1 MALAKPVLVM
11 QVDQDKL
18 KAENSNL
25 VAAFREKNRKHQQ
38 TQELY
43 DRLKRKEM
51 TAQTQSAAYESVDE
65 VLGSVSRRRNH
76 DLLAPIE
83 PYQSI
88 PRPQGQR
95 VAPHF
100 PVDHN
105 GVEQLHTHQRSG
117 SNGSRDS
124 GGRMPPPFRHP
135 AGYGSHAAS
144 DGKPPMHKNTYGPDV
159 LLVTTMPPP
168 LTQHRARLGP
178 ASNPASRLGVD
189 SHRNISGLMG
199 NSQIQTPSH
208 RQPFSN
214 VTGNSVNRS
223 SVSGYGM
230 SAGLKVGRQQ
240 GNENYNNFELSSSTA
255 LTSK

>member
-1 MALAKPVLVM
+1 M
-11 QVDQDKL
+11 QMDQDKL

-51 TAQTQSAAYESVDE
+51 TAQTQSAAYDSVDQ
-65 VLGSVSRRRNH
+65 VLGSVARRHNH
-76 DLLAPIE
+76 DPLAPIE

-124 GGRMPPPFRHP
+124 RGRMPPPFGHP
-135 AGYGSHAAS
+135 VGYGSHSAG
-144 DGKPPMHKNTYGPDV
+144 DGKSCMNRNTYVPNK
-159 LLVTTMPPP
+159 LLVNILPPP
-168 LTQHRARLGP
+168 PTQHRARLGP
-178 ASNPASRLGVD
+178 MSNSASRLGVD
-189 SHRNISGLMG
+189 SHRSATGPMG
-199 NSQIQTPSH
+199 SSQMQTPSR
-208 RQPFSN
+208 RQPFVN

-240 GNENYNNFELSSSTA
+240 GNEDYVMFESSSSTS